1 MVNVLRLLTTVL
13 NRDYSPADRLAY
25 QAGTERVRPPL
36 SRYLLH
42 GQGSKKLATA
52 DGRSTLQPTN
62 IIHKAFKRALLYIW
76 AAGRASEARD
86 TPMSKHVL
94 QTLAHGVIF
103 RNIRRL

>member
-52 DGRSTLQPTN
+52 DGRSTLQPRNNYTQSLQ
-62 IIHKAFKRALLYIW
+62 ARALIHLG
-76 AAGRASEARD
+76 GRAGKRSAG
-86 TPMSKHVL
+86 H
-94 QTLAHGVIF
+94 AHE
-103 RNIRRL
+103 